1 MKYVHI
7 LSHAA
12 LFLALFV
19 TGCNSAAPTGVKDG
33 QNFETQ
39 DKETRFRVETVA
51 EGLEVPWALAWLPN
65 KDLIFTER
73 PGRVRII
80 ENGKLKAEPVFV
92 VPDVE
97 PSGESG
103 LMDITLHPNFAAN
116 KYIYL
121 AYAYN
126 DGDKF
131 VKVVRYKY
139 NGKTLTEPK
148 IIIDKIPAAPNHAGT
163 RARFGPDGK
172 LYVATGDSTDWK
184 LAQVTDSLAGKILRL
199 NDDGS
204 VPKDNPFIDNKAYRP
219 EIWTVGQ
226 RNPQGLAFQPGSGL
240 LFETEHGPSSFEG
253 KGSGGDE
260 VNIIEAGKNY
270 GWPKIHHRETREGME
285 SPLLEYSPA
294 CAPASAAFYNG
305 SVFPSFKGNFF
316 FGCLAGTRIIRIV
329 LDGRKV
335 VSQEDLLSGNFGRIR
350 DVAEGP
356 DGFIYF
362 STSNQDGRGNPAE
375 NDDRILRLV
384 PIEQKSQTVS
394 NTSTPTAE
402 ETPQRE
408 QSLDDDQKTAV
419 DVLKNYYA
427 AINAKEYEKAYKLWS
442 NEGEASD
449 QTFDQFKK
457 GFAETRSVEI
467 TITSEDLIVEGAAGS
482 RFITIPVKIRSVMKN
497 GKTQNFAGEYILR
510 KVMVDGAT
518 AEQMKWHINS
528 ATIKKQ

>member
-1 MKYVHI
+1 MKYVSI
-7 LSHAA
+7 LSQAA

-19 TGCNSAAPTGVKDG
+19 TSCNSNAPTGVNDD
-33 QNFETQ
+33 QTFETQ
-39 DKETRFRVETVA
+39 NKETRFRVETVA

-80 ENGKLKAEPVFV
+80 ESGKLKAEPVFV

-103 LMDITLHPNFAAN
+103 LMDITIHPNFAAN
-116 KYIYL
+116 KYVYL

-126 DGDKF
+126 DEDKF
-131 VKVVRYKY
+131 VKIVRYKFD
-139 NGKTLTEPK
+139 GKTFIEPK

-172 LYVATGDSTDWK
+172 LYVATGDSTDWE
-184 LAQVTDSLAGKILRL
+184 LAQVTDSLAGKVLRL
-199 NDDGS
+199 NDDGTI
-204 VPKDNPFIDNKAYRP
+204 PKDNPFVNDKTYRP
-219 EIWTVGQ
+219 EIWTIGQ

-240 LFETEHGPSSFEG
+240 LFETEHGPSGFEG
-253 KGSGGDE
+253 KGGGGDE
-260 VNIIEAGKNY
+260 VNIIERGKNY
-270 GWPKIHHRETREGME
+270 GWPEIHHRETREGME

-316 FGCLAGTRIIRIV
+316 FGCLRGTRIIRVV

-362 STSNQDGRGNPAE
+362 STSNRDGRGSPAE
-375 NDDRILRLV
+375 NDDRIMRLV
-384 PIEQKSQTVS
+384 PVDQKKST
-394 NTSTPTAE
+394 TPTN
-402 ETPQRE
+402 ETPSPE
-408 QSLDDDQKTAV
+408 PSLDDDQKTAV
-419 DVLKNYYA
+419 DVIKNYYA
-427 AINAKEYEKAYKLWS
+427 AINRMEYEKAYKLWS
-442 NEGEASD
+442 NEGEASK
-449 QTFDQFKK
+449 QTLDQFKK
-457 GFAETRSVEI
+457 GFADTKSVEV
-467 TITSEDLIVEGAAGS
+467 TITSDDLVVEGAAGS
-482 RFITIPVKIRSVMKN
+482 RFISIPVKISSVMKN
-497 GKTQNFAGEYILR
+497 GKVQNFEGEYVLR

-518 AEQMKWHINS
+518 AEQMKWHIYS
-528 ATIKKQ
+528 AAIKKR